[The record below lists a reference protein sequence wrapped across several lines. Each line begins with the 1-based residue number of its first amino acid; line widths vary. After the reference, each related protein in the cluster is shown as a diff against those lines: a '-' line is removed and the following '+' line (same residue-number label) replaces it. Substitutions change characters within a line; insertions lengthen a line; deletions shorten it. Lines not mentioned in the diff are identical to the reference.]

1 MLPEG
6 GGLAEWRAR
15 DSPVGVLF
23 EISIV
28 CLFFVPWFACFLVG
42 GLVLSGGFVFW
53 LWLLL
58 CAVLCGVVCGG
69 GCGWVLFFLVWLWG
83 LKPLESF
90 FVESLILAQD
100 ERWRRA

>member
-1 MLPEG
+1 MGRWSAQAGRLP
-6 GGLAEWRAR
+6 L
-15 DSPVGVLF
+15 VGVLF

-58 CAVLCGVVCGG
+58 CAVLLWGGVWWWLWLGLVFLVC
-69 GCGWVLFFLVWLWG
+69 LFFL
-83 LKPLESF
+83 
-90 FVESLILAQD
+90 ESLILAQD

>member
-1 MLPEG
+1 MGRWSAQAGRLP
-6 GGLAEWRAR
+6 L
-15 DSPVGVLF
+15 VGVLF

-69 GCGWVLFFLVWLWG
+69 GCGWVLFFLVCL
-83 LKPLESF
+83 F
-90 FVESLILAQD
+90 FLESLILAQD

>member
-1 MLPEG
+1 M
-6 GGLAEWRAR
+6 
-15 DSPVGVLF
+15 GVLF

-58 CAVLCGVVCGG
+58 CAVLLWGGVWWWLWLGLVFLVC
-69 GCGWVLFFLVWLWG
+69 LFFL
-83 LKPLESF
+83 
-90 FVESLILAQD
+90 ESLILAQD

>member
-1 MLPEG
+1 MDVAG
-6 GGLAEWRAR
+6 QAR
-15 DSPVGVLF
+15 LVGVLF

-58 CAVLCGVVCGG
+58 CAVLLWGGVWWWLWLGLVFLVC
-69 GCGWVLFFLVWLWG
+69 LFFL
-83 LKPLESF
+83 
-90 FVESLILAQD
+90 ESLILAQD

>member
-1 MLPEG
+1 MGRWSAQAGRLP
-6 GGLAEWRAR
+6 L
-15 DSPVGVLF
+15 VGVLF

-69 GCGWVLFFLVWLWG
+69 GCGWVLFFWFVC
-83 LKPLESF
+83 F
-90 FVESLILAQD
+90 F
-100 ERWRRA
+100 WRV